1 MLYMICPT
9 CGYFLGQKVLEYEK
23 GKDNICKNPSLLS
36 EEKEQE
42 LTKLLLS
49 LKLRRYCC
57 KMRMMSYKDIV
68 HDIIA
73 VPQAKE

>member
-23 GKDNICKNPSLLS
+23 GKDNICKNPSLSS
-36 EEKEQE
+36 EEKEHE

-49 LKLRRYCC
+49 LSLRRYCC

-68 HDIIA
+68 QDIIP
-73 VPQAKE
+73 VPTKE

>member
-9 CGYFLGQKVLEYEK
+9 CGTFLGQKVLEYEK
-23 GKDNICKNPSLLS
+23 GKDEICKNPNLS
-36 EEKEQE
+36 TEEKEKE

-68 HDIIA
+68 QFIQA
-73 VPQAKE
+73 VPSEE

>member
-1 MLYMICPT
+1 MICPT

-23 GKDNICKNPSLLS
+23 GKDNICKNPNLSS
-36 EEKEQE
+36 EEKEQG

-68 HDIIA
+68 QDIIA
-73 VPQAKE
+73 VPSTE

>member
-1 MLYMICPT
+1 MLYMSCPT
-9 CGYFLGQKVLEYEK
+9 CNKFLGQKVIEYEK
-23 GKDNICKNPSLLS
+23 GKDNICKNPNLS
-36 EEKEQE
+36 AEDKEIE

-68 HDIIA
+68 QFINQ
-73 VPQAKE
+73 VPDEE

>member
-9 CGYFLGQKVLEYEK
+9 CGSFLGQKVLEYEK
-23 GKDNICKNPSLLS
+23 GKDEICKNPNLSS
-36 EEKEQE
+36 EEKEKE

-68 HDIIA
+68 QFI
-73 VPQAKE
+73 QAAPSEE